1 MKTRLQLLE
10 EHIDAINYELVGAEI
25 RLTLADSLRLR
36 LVKPE
41 DSKMLAAIEEGRA
54 KTIFDMQKSESALRI
69 VNRMIEEEKKKGL
82 TT

>member
-41 DSKMLAAIEEGRA
+41 DSNMLAAIEEGRA

-69 VNRMIEEEKKKGL
+69 VNRMIEEEKKKEKAV
-82 TT
+82 